1 MELLNEQDYFNLP
14 VVMFEDSKFQS
25 LSLSAKVLYAV
36 LVDRGIRSGE
46 VYRIKDVDEEELK
59 RSVVYSDK
67 MYKQAKQQLK
77 QASLLVEVI
86 TNDGITFQLQ
96 AIEGGAYNV

>member
-1 MELLNEQDYFNLP
+1 MELVSEQDYFNLP
-14 VVMFEDSKFQS
+14 VVMFEDVKFQS

-36 LVDRGIRSGE
+36 LVDRGIRSDE

-67 MYKQAKQQLK
+67 IYKQAKQQLK
-77 QASLLVEVI
+77 QANLLIEII
-86 TNDGITFQLQ
+86 TNGRITLQLQ
-96 AIEGGAYNV
+96 AVEGGV